1 MFVCRSICTRWV
13 EGGEMCGKKPVSVTV
28 KLSQDLVAK
37 QDVLPLGIHRDQQ
50 DLRLCGGVRQ
60 LVITTVT
67 YLRK

>member
-1 MFVCRSICTRWV
+1 M
-13 EGGEMCGKKPVSVTV
+13 EKKPVSVTV